1 MWSWSCR
8 ATLQFSD
15 SRGNS
20 EICRLGSVKSAVTG
34 FDALVRPVSARSA
47 VIRILIAADSPT
59 TTSSEICAATTAV
72 GYPETTVRVAVSRMV
87 AAGELTREHRAYILD
102 PALRARRTDL
112 AAPLVRSWDGEWEQV
127 VITAAGRPSTERAAL
142 RSRLLSL
149 RLAELREG
157 VWLRPA
163 NLVRLL
169 PEDLAGTTIQ
179 FRLREVENPVALTA
193 ALWPLADWSS
203 RARLLLEAIESADP
217 AAKFAAVCAA
227 LDLLTTDPALPEAL
241 RPDDWPVDDLRTETS
256 AYLAWVRQLGL

>member
-1 MWSWSCR
+1 M
-8 ATLQFSD
+8 
-15 SRGNS
+15 
-20 EICRLGSVKSAVTG
+20 KSAVTG

-87 AAGELTREHRAYILD
+87 AAGELIREHRAYTLD
-102 PALRARRTDL
+102 PALRARRTEL
-112 AAPLVRSWDGEWEQV
+112 AAPPVRPWDGDWEQV
-127 VITAAGRPSTERAAL
+127 VITAAGRPSAERAAL
-142 RSRLLSL
+142 RARLLSL

-163 NLVRLL
+163 NLVRPL
-169 PEDLAGTTIQ
+169 PADLTTATIQ
-179 FRLREVENPVALTA
+179 FRLREVDNPAALTT

-203 RARLLLEAIESADP
+203 RARLLLDAIENPDP
-217 AAKFAAVCAA
+217 AARFAAVCAA

-241 RPDDWPVDDLRTETS
+241 QPDDWPVGALRAETS